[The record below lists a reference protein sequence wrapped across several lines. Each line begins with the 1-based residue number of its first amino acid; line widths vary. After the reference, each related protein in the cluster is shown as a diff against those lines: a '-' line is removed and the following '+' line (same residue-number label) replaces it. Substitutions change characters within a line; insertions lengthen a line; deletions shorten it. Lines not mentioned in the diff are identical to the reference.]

1 MQLEIIL
8 LSEIKKDSERETLH
22 DFSHMQNMYL
32 FIYEMIPR
40 GSVFPSFLNVTAMH
54 YW

>member
-40 GSVFPSFLNVTAMH
+40 GNIFFLSLM
-54 YW
+54 